1 MIDSVTD
8 TVGTA
13 TDLRKARRR
22 EYVSASDPIKLNRIP
37 PCAFETEQAVIGC
50 CLNTPV
56 ESIPEAQTI
65 LSDKS
70 FYDHRNKAVWGIVT
84 AMSPDSVNVITVRR
98 ILKEKEL
105 LDKIGGDNFLSECQ
119 DKAVS
124 SAMLPVW
131 IEELQAK
138 QNLRAII
145 SVCTNFV
152 GKAYETSESNEL
164 LDELERSILA
174 IRPMQSGEND
184 IKSLVQLA
192 INEIEHRCLAGDS
205 LTGLSTGLIDL
216 DQKTD
221 GLHKGEMIVISGF
234 PSTGKT
240 ALAVN
245 IAVTNAIAKIPAA
258 IFSAEMRP
266 VKLVVRSI
274 CSESRINFFKIRTG
288 DIPRMTNAS
297 ATIAGS
303 NLHIEQANRLT
314 IGQVTAIA
322 RRLKQKHD
330 IKLAAVDYIQLL
342 TGHGDNR
349 EQEISSISKGIKA
362 MALEL
367 EIPVLALSQLTDDG
381 KLRESRA
388 IGQDADSVWKLVN
401 DGEWQP
407 MVQPVN
413 LLIEKCRDGATGKVE
428 LTFLKEF
435 TRFENKSKVD
445 DNDMP

>member
-1 MIDSVTD
+1 MKDRVPP
-8 TVGTA
+8 
-13 TDLRKARRR
+13 
-22 EYVSASDPIKLNRIP
+22 SAV
-37 PCAFETEQAVIGC
+37 ETEQAVIGC

-56 ESIPEAQTI
+56 ESIPEAQAVLT
-65 LSDKS
+65 DNS
-70 FYDHRNKAVWGIVT
+70 FYDHRNKVIWGIVT
-84 AMSPDSVNVITVRR
+84 GMGPDTVNVITLRR

-105 LDKIGGDNFLSECQ
+105 LDKIGGDAFLLECQ

-124 SAMLPVW
+124 SSMMPVW

-152 GKAYETSESNEL
+152 GKAYEASESNDL
-164 LDELERSILA
+164 LDELERAILA
-174 IRPMQSGEND
+174 IRPMKTGERD
-184 IKSLVQLA
+184 IKELVQLA
-192 INEIEHRCLAGDS
+192 INELEHRCLAGDS

-216 DQKTD
+216 DRQTD
-221 GLHKGEMIVISGF
+221 GLHKGEMIVVSGF

-274 CSESRINFFKIRTG
+274 CSESRTNFFKIRAE
-288 DIPRMTNAS
+288 DIPRMTVAAAALAN
-297 ATIAGS
+297 S
-303 NLHIEQANRLT
+303 NIHIEQANRLT

-330 IKLAAVDYIQLL
+330 IKLAVVDYIQLL

-381 KLRESRA
+381 KLRESRS
-388 IGQDADSVWKLVN
+388 IGQDADSVWKLIN
-401 DGEWQP
+401 SGEWQP
-407 MVQPVN
+407 NIQPVD

-428 LTFLKEF
+428 LTFMKEF
-435 TRFENKSKVD
+435 TRFENRTKID
-445 DNDMP
+445 DNDLP